1 MSYRDSGELSVVSRI
16 GDMNEAASEELYCQ
30 FGKRF
35 LDGFSWLAP
44 LTNNRLGDALN
55 IEFVHEQLF
64 FIQGDRVLDNVGY
77 SEKGTRFNEAQFG
90 KPIHSLEDLGQN
102 GYWLVGRRF
111 HPDAAHEA
119 LAEQEDGHYY
129 SFFSNQCQ
137 DWADRLKRR
146 IERVEKTRG
155 FEPIGSE
162 RGARNGQGFWRE
174 RAPTV
179 PASLFL
185 GIVAILLGIGACL
198 VPMIAAQK
206 SVIVLALFFIAS
218 GAADVVYAL
227 HGHVWS
233 QILQTIF
240 FAMLNLLGGIAL
252 LLDTSVAA
260 TWAGSLFGYALAI
273 NGVSRMVVALRSRP
287 LKNWLVSLLAG
298 FGLLIGAVLLLT
310 RTVGER
316 DMIFGLLVGVNLI
329 LGGASTIWL
338 HWTASRQTADD
349 T

>member
-1 MSYRDSGELSVVSRI
+1 
-16 GDMNEAASEELYCQ
+16 
-30 FGKRF
+30 
-35 LDGFSWLAP
+35 
-44 LTNNRLGDALN
+44 
-55 IEFVHEQLF
+55 
-64 FIQGDRVLDNVGY
+64 
-77 SEKGTRFNEAQFG
+77 
-90 KPIHSLEDLGQN
+90 
-102 GYWLVGRRF
+102 
-111 HPDAAHEA
+111 
-119 LAEQEDGHYY
+119 
-129 SFFSNQCQ
+129 
-137 DWADRLKRR
+137 
-146 IERVEKTRG
+146 
-155 FEPIGSE
+155 
-162 RGARNGQGFWRE
+162 
-174 RAPTV
+174 
-179 PASLFL
+179 
-185 GIVAILLGIGACL
+185 
-198 VPMIAAQK
+198 MIAAQK

-240 FAMLNLLGGIAL
+240 FAMLNLVGGVAL

-260 TWAGSLFGYALAI
+260 TWAGSLFGYALAV

-287 LKNWLVSLLAG
+287 LKNWLVSLFAG